1 MSTLSASHVVAL
13 WKQAGGAANRAVEFA
28 AIAGAE
34 SSLDTRATSSTG
46 ARGLWQIEYYNASWA
61 HATAD
66 DLYDPLVNA
75 RAAIYGSG
83 DGTNCAAWDTCYYD
97 INTSGRYSFLAY
109 PERGSAAWNWIPTI
123 TAGLGTGDYTPPVID
138 ILRDPLGKAQDAFAT
153 AVYDLQYA
161 VVGFVRDIRIT
172 TASIAPIYGPG
183 WR

>member
-1 MSTLSASHVVAL
+1 MTTLSASQVAGY
-13 WKQAGGAANRAVEFA
+13 WERAGGPANRAVEFV

-34 SSLDTRATSSTG
+34 SSLDTEALSSTG

-66 DLYDPLVNA
+66 ELYDPLVNA
-75 RAAIYGSG
+75 RAAVYGSG
-83 DGTNCAAWDTCYYD
+83 GGTNCAAWDTCYYD
-97 INTSGRYSFLAY
+97 INTSGRYSFLGY
-109 PERGSAAWNWIPTI
+109 PERDSAAWRWISSV
-123 TAGLGTGDYTPPVID
+123 TAALGSGGVLPPVN
-138 ILRDPLGKAQDAFAT
+138 LFTPDPLGQAGSAFST

-161 VVGFVRDIRIT
+161 VVGFVRDIQIT